1 MPVTYIR
8 TIPHSQNLRSI
19 FSVRGDHKIK
29 HFVRKRDLFV
39 HENPCI
45 KTRRKKQNEICF
57 IRLLND
63 RTNLSPEQNV
73 LFYGP
78 LV

>member
-1 MPVTYIR
+1 M
-8 TIPHSQNLRSI
+8 
-19 FSVRGDHKIK
+19 
-29 HFVRKRDLFV
+29 

-45 KTRRKKQNEICF
+45 KTHIKKQNEICF

-63 RTNLSPEQNV
+63 QTNLSPEQNV

-78 LV
+78 LIESGIKEHEHIDNEHGRIFVRVWK